1 MDPTGTVLVIVASI
15 IGMEVLKK
23 LMMDKIFPPAPEP
36 APIFS
41 KEEKKIFYLMKNK
54 LDLIPTEAPTLT
66 DHEHKC
72 LTELYTI
79 HDNKDQDGIPLW
91 YVPRSWHKTQ
101 EETLKVS
108 QEIAYAQKETAKALE
123 GVTKVI
129 ERLADK
135 IADQR

>member
-1 MDPTGTVLVIVASI
+1 MDPAGTVLVIVASI
-15 IGMEVLKK
+15 IGMEVIKK
-23 LMMDKIFPPAPEP
+23 LIMDKIFPSPPEP

-54 LDLIPTEAPTLT
+54 LDLLPTDSPTLT
-66 DHEHKC
+66 TYEHKC
-72 LTELYTI
+72 LTELYRI

-101 EETLKVS
+101 KETLKVS